1 MRLQLWSPH
10 QSFPTPQ
17 TTTPTLA
24 PPHTTPRGIQRVQFT
39 PTQIH
44 IIHNPPT
51 PGTQPTQILI
61 IPNPPTLG
69 TQPILKHII
78 HNRPILS
85 TQPILKRI
93 IHNPPTLDTQP
104 TPTHAI
110 QPNRIRGTQYQL
122 IPGIPVTQTG

>member
-10 QSFPTPQ
+10 RSFPTPL

-24 PPHTTPRGIQRVQFT
+24 PPHMTPRGIHRVQLT

-51 PGTQPTQILI
+51 PDTQLTQI
-61 IPNPPTLG
+61 
-69 TQPILKHII
+69 HII

-85 TQPILKRI
+85 TQPILKLI
-93 IHNPPTLDTQP
+93 IHNPPTLNTQP

-110 QPNRIRGTQYQL
+110 QPNRIRGTQHQL
-122 IPGIPVTQTG
+122 IPGFPVTQTG